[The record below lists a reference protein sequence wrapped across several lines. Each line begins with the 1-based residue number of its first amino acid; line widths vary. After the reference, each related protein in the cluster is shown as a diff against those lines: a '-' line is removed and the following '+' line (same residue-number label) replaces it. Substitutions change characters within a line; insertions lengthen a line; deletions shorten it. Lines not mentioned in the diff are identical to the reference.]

1 MNEDLMHSEKR
12 QWKKHEYSE
21 RVVKGNGVPGYIY
34 PEGNSN
40 HNTTAK
46 NDSEK
51 SAAEKWLEKSE
62 EIEKAKKA
70 KKKSS
75 KKSSKK
81 SKSSKSKS
89 SKSSKKSKQTSSSS
103 KSSESTTNTSSTKS
117 ESSKETDMEKKM
129 NSVLPSG
136 FEIYESYEEDGRTV
150 FLIDAPNGQRHEFI
164 GVPSKNEM
172 DKWAKSLKHFDFGLK
187 YIAMSNKDAYLAHHG
202 ILGQKWGIRRY
213 QNKDGSLTPEGRAR
227 YGANFEKGV
236 PVQKLKKAIK
246 DYNAR
251 TGQNL
256 KLKDARAVRVGQY
269 LYDKKGRRIYEDTK
283 VEPKKETQSTESA
296 PKQKS
301 VKDMTYQELVEA
313 NNLAR
318 AREEYMRN
326 YGPKPKVQKQSAV
339 GSFFK
344 SQASRALNS
353 LSTTALDAGKRYLQ
367 KELEEALGLR
377 EPNPNESAP
386 NMAALYKKPKSQWT
400 NKDWGMD
407 KAWGQQ
413 YKEYLESE
421 KNAKIAKE
429 KAKEYA
435 KQDAENK
442 AAREAAAKLE
452 EDYLRSW
459 LKERESQKTDD
470 RSYSQ
475 KKFDEIVEDMDMD
488 KAYSILGGS
497 YHPPAQTKSVISSY
511 SSQNVSSMVNNSNKS
526 DGKSFI
532 NDYNDTRIWLPGQ
545 NENPNATLWV
555 PNKYRK

>member
-1 MNEDLMHSEKR
+1 
-12 QWKKHEYSE
+12 
-21 RVVKGNGVPGYIY
+21 
-34 PEGNSN
+34 
-40 HNTTAK
+40 
-46 NDSEK
+46 
-51 SAAEKWLEKSE
+51 
-62 EIEKAKKA
+62 
-70 KKKSS
+70 
-75 KKSSKK
+75 
-81 SKSSKSKS
+81 
-89 SKSSKKSKQTSSSS
+89 
-103 KSSESTTNTSSTKS
+103 
-117 ESSKETDMEKKM
+117 MEKKM

-136 FEIYESYEEDGRTV
+136 FEIYESYEEDGNTV

-172 DKWAKSLKHFDFGLK
+172 DKWAKSLKHFDFGPK
-187 YIAMSNKDAYLAHHG
+187 YIAMSRKDAYLAHHG

-296 PKQKS
+296 PTQKS
-301 VKDMTYQELVEA
+301 VKDMTYQELISA

-318 AREEYMRN
+318 ARAEYMQY
-326 YGPKPKVQKQSAV
+326 YGPKPKVQKQSAIGNFV
-339 GSFFK
+339 K
-344 SQASRALNS
+344 TQASRALNS
-353 LSTTALDAGKRYLQ
+353 FSNTALEAGKRYLQ
-367 KELEEALGLR
+367 KELEEALGLK

-386 NMAALYKKPKSQWT
+386 NMAALYKKPKSIWT
-400 NKDWGMD
+400 KGDWDFENNHGA
-407 KAWGQQ
+407 K
-413 YKEYLESE
+413 YREYLESE

-459 LKERESQKTDD
+459 LKERESQPVDD

-475 KKFDEIVEDMDMD
+475 KAFDDIVEGMNIDD
-488 KAYSILGGS
+488 AYEIL
-497 YHPPAQTKSVISSY
+497 KRK
-511 SSQNVSSMVNNSNKS
+511 NK
-526 DGKSFI
+526 
-532 NDYNDTRIWLPGQ
+532 
-545 NENPNATLWV
+545 
-555 PNKYRK
+555 